1 METIDKHILRR
12 TVLSALFTA
21 LIIVGAYISFPLP
34 VSPVPIVLQNLFVLL
49 AGLLLGRRW
58 ALGAVAL
65 YLLLG
70 LIGLPVFS
78 AARGGLAHFLGPTG
92 GYLIGFLLA
101 AGLAATIVGTAPR
114 LWREIVAVVV
124 GTISIYLIGVP
135 WLKVVADMSWPSALA
150 AGLTPFLIG
159 DALKAAAAVGIARL
173 LRPVLRRRAE
183 G

>member
-1 METIDKHILRR
+1 METIDKHVLRR

-101 AGLAATIVGTAPR
+101 AGLAATIVGAAPR

-173 LRPVLRRRAE
+173 VRPVLRRRAE
-183 G
+183 V